1 MATTDKKALETA
13 IEELSAVALPDDG
26 RGEGTR
32 YVHFDDAMR
41 AWFCVTA
48 GELELY
54 ATSYLNNEDADVRR
68 DAYSHWCAATSAQQM
83 PDGWTPPE
91 A

>member
-1 MATTDKKALETA
+1 MAIINKAALETA
-13 IEELSAVALPDDG
+13 IENLDARELPDDG

-54 ATSYLNNEDADVRR
+54 ATDYLESDDETTRS
-68 DAYSHWCAATSAQQM
+68 DAYSLWCAATSAQQM
-83 PDGWTPPE
+83 PEGWTP
-91 A
+91 AD